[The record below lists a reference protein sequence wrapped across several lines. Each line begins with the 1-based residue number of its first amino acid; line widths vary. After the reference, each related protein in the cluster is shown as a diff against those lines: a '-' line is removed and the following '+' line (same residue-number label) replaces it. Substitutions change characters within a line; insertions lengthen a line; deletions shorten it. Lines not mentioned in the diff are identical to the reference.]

1 MFTPSTGDQ
10 LRLRVNESALASLA
24 VCDSAAEQ
32 VEVLK
37 EYWKESFSTKSKAD
51 KKTCVVFTLLVRWI
65 E

>member
-1 MFTPSTGDQ
+1 MKLADNKFVLVSVKHGRSVEVFTPSTGDQ

-37 EYWKESFSTKSKAD
+37 GILEGVIFY
-51 KKTCVVFTLLVRWI
+51 
-65 E
+65 